1 MREDTLAVFII
12 AMIWVSV
19 ASAVIAG
26 LYYTHDIK
34 CLWFLIVP
42 LFTRVKVK
50 TEAKEERDEEM

>member
-1 MREDTLAVFII
+1 MKEDTLAVFII
-12 AMIWVSV
+12 TIIWVSV

-50 TEAKEERDEEM
+50 TEEERDGESV